1 MKRVEVKLN
10 LEAVAPLLDAIKA
23 AADELQPTLAVTP
36 QVPDLEE
43 EFAEDWRQEL
53 LQTPRSD
60 LDILLSLF
68 GTDFFIILR
77 IFRKAF
83 GT

>member
-43 EFAEDWRQEL
+43 EFAADWRQEL
-53 LQTPRSD
+53 LQNQIPHHS
-60 LDILLSLF
+60 ILEL
-68 GTDFFIILR
+68 
-77 IFRKAF
+77 
-83 GT
+83 